1 MWDRVLSVLGG
12 NIFGGVADI
21 IGKLKVDPTEAA
33 KLTAELQKAELAMQQ
48 AVNVAAAEIIK
59 AEASS
64 GDKFTS
70 RARPAFIWMITI
82 VLGLN
87 FGVAAMAAWVHYT
100 ITPITIPDTLY
111 TLFEIGFTGY
121 VVGRTVEKVKGVA
134 T

>member
-1 MWDRVLSVLGG
+1 MWDKVVSILGG
-12 NIFGGVADI
+12 GVFSGVADV

-33 KLTAELQKAELAMQQ
+33 KLTAELHKAELAMQQ

-64 GDKFTS
+64 GDKFVT
-70 RARPAFIWMITI
+70 RARPAFLWMCII

-87 FGVAAMAAWVHYT
+87 YGIAAVGAWFHYV
-100 ITPITIPDTLY
+100 ITPVPLPPELY

-121 VVGRTVEKVKGVA
+121 VVGRTVEKVNKVA
-134 T
+134 